1 MAEPHI
7 VQLPRTEAA
16 TPLCDEII
24 KGLQNPRGQR
34 ILPTI
39 LLYDEQGLRL
49 YDEITTK
56 APEYYLF
63 LCEEEILREHGS
75 EIVHLMHGSE
85 PIQDG
90 EVVLELGAGCGPQ
103 YIPSICPDIRDP
115 SVHFERPRTF
125 SDRWLTT
132 SMKPSRR
139 MRFHI

>member
-16 TPLCDEII
+16 TPLWDDII

-34 ILPTI
+34 TLPTI

-63 LCEEEILREHGS
+63 PAEEEILREHGA

-90 EVVLELGAGCGPQ
+90 EVVLELGAGCGPH
-103 YIPSICPDIRDP
+103 YIPSIGPDIRASP
-115 SVHFERPRTF
+115 VHFERPRTF